1 MAQESIL
8 VVEDEEVI
16 ARGIADALRFNGY
29 RPEVVG
35 DGEAAYEVSR
45 SGRFDVIILDVMLPG
60 LSGLDVLG
68 RLRTE
73 QVDTP
78 VIIVTARGGEEQ
90 RVEGLELGADD
101 YVTKPFSVRELV
113 ARVGAQLRRRSLDS
127 GEVPD
132 ELKIDGLAID
142 FRRLECRRGE
152 VHETLTRREADIFL
166 YLWERRDR
174 VVTRDELLL
183 KVWLYP
189 TANVETRT
197 VDNHI
202 VKLRQKVEADP
213 SQPDLIRT
221 VRGQGYKFGA

>member
-1 MAQESIL
+1 MAQESVL

-16 ARGIADALRFNGY
+16 ARGIADALRFNEL
-29 RPEVVG
+29 RPELVS
-35 DGEAAYEVSR
+35 DGEAAYELAR
-45 SGRFDVIILDVMLPG
+45 TARFDVIILDVMLPG
-60 LSGLDVLG
+60 LSGLDVL
-68 RLRTE
+68 RRIRTE

-78 VIIVTARGGEEQ
+78 VIILTARGGEDQ

-101 YVTKPFSVRELV
+101 YVTKPFSIKELI
-113 ARVGAQLRRRSLDS
+113 ARVRAQLRRRSLDS
-127 GEVPD
+127 GEIPD
-132 ELKIDGLAID
+132 ELSIDGLSID
-142 FRRLECRRGE
+142 FRRLECMRGDQ
-152 VHETLTRREADIFL
+152 HELLTRREADIFL
-166 YLWERRDR
+166 YLFEHKDR

-183 KVWLYP
+183 KVWRYP

-213 SQPDLIRT
+213 ANPLLVRT